1 MRGEL
6 PVVYLGRHGET
17 AWSLTG
23 QYTGLTDLPLTEQGQ
38 RNARQ
43 LGERLKGIIFA
54 KVFTSPLQRAVRTC
68 ELAGFGTVAEIDR
81 DLVEWNYGQYEG
93 RRTADIVAERPG
105 WQLFR
110 DGCPGGETPSQVA
123 ARADRVI
130 SRVRV
135 VKGDVLLFS
144 SGHFIRVLAARWIGL
159 EPSVNS
165 RSFKLSTASLSAL
178 PVMAY
183 EALRHYSDRGRIF
196 RFVSNVDGTDLAETV
211 RDLDPAETL
220 FIVSSKTFTTL
231 ETMTNIDGAD
241 IITAAGQARR
251 NILRKIGVMYQNGAL
266 FGSMSLL
273 DNVCLVLEEF
283 TALPREAMEIIAHSK
298 LKLVG
303 LAQAV
308 DKMPSEISGGMRKRA
323 AIARAMAL
331 DPAIIFLDEPSA
343 GLDPIISAQMDE
355 LILELTESLNITFV
369 VVTHELPSIFTIAD
383 RVIMLDRQ
391 RQAIVATGS
400 PEDLRDHSPD
410 PWVRQFFNRQAE
422 QTASS

>member
-1 MRGEL
+1 MSGEL

-43 LGERLKGIIFA
+43 LGERLKGVIFA

-68 ELAGFGTVAEIDR
+68 ELAGFGAVAEIDR

-130 SRVRV
+130 SRVRA

-178 PVMAY
+178 GY
-183 EALRHYSDRGRIF
+183 EGSLSRPAICLWNETRH
-196 RFVSNVDGTDLAETV
+196 
-211 RDLDPAETL
+211 
-220 FIVSSKTFTTL
+220 
-231 ETMTNIDGAD
+231 
-241 IITAAGQARR
+241 
-251 NILRKIGVMYQNGAL
+251 
-266 FGSMSLL
+266 
-273 DNVCLVLEEF
+273 
-283 TALPREAMEIIAHSK
+283 
-298 LKLVG
+298 VG
-303 LAQAV
+303 L
-308 DKMPSEISGGMRKRA
+308 
-323 AIARAMAL
+323 
-331 DPAIIFLDEPSA
+331 
-343 GLDPIISAQMDE
+343 
-355 LILELTESLNITFV
+355 
-369 VVTHELPSIFTIAD
+369 
-383 RVIMLDRQ
+383 
-391 RQAIVATGS
+391 
-400 PEDLRDHSPD
+400 
-410 PWVRQFFNRQAE
+410 
-422 QTASS
+422 